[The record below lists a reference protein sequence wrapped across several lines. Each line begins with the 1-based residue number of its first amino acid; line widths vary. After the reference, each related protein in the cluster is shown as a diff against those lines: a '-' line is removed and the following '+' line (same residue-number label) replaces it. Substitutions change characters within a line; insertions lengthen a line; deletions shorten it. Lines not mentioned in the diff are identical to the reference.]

1 LATKTDSAINP
12 SLTWTKMAARAMPTL
27 TQTAPRA
34 GRKTAAHST
43 AVLEGKASS
52 QVKEQLSGG
61 EINDGE
67 NF

>member
-1 LATKTDSAINP
+1 
-12 SLTWTKMAARAMPTL
+12 MAARAMPTL